1 MSLKDT
7 INDAVK
13 ASMKAKEKEKTAT
26 LRLITSAIKQ
36 IEVDERRELSDDDVI
51 AVLTKMVK
59 QRRESI
65 ESFNKGNREDLAA
78 KEEAELKI
86 IQEYMPEQ
94 LSEAEIDELIAKA
107 IEETGAETI
116 KDMGKVMGKLKPQ
129 LAGRAEMGPVS
140 GKIKA
145 KLGA

>member
-1 MSLKDT
+1 MSLKET

-13 ASMKAKEKEKTAT
+13 ASMKAKDKDTTAT
-26 LRLITSAIKQ
+26 LRLVTSAIKQ

-65 ESFNKGNREDLAA
+65 EQFTKGNRQDLAD
-78 KEEAELKI
+78 KEQAELDL
-86 IQEYMPEQ
+86 IQQYLPEQ
-94 LSEAEIDELIAKA
+94 LSEAEIDQLIDQV
-107 IEETGAETI
+107 ISETGAETI

-129 LAGRAEMGPVS
+129 IQGKAEMGPVS
-140 GKIKA
+140 AKIKA
-145 KLGA
+145 KLGG

>member
-13 ASMKAKEKEKTAT
+13 AAMKAKEKEKTAT
-26 LRLITSAIKQ
+26 LRLITAAIKQ

-51 AVLTKMVK
+51 AVLTKMLK

-65 ESFNKGNREDLAA
+65 EQFIKGNREDLADVE
-78 KEEAELKI
+78 KAELEI
-86 IQEYMPEQ
+86 IQVYLPEQ
-94 LSEAEIDELIAKA
+94 LSEEEIDELIEKA
-107 IEETGAETI
+107 IADTGAETI
-116 KDMGKVMGKLKPQ
+116 KDMGKVMGILKPQ
-129 LAGRAEMGPVS
+129 LQGRAEMGPVS

-145 KLGA
+145 RLGS

>member
-13 ASMKAKEKEKTAT
+13 VSMKAKEKEKTAT

-65 ESFNKGNREDLAA
+65 EQFTKGNRQDLAEI
-78 KEEAELKI
+78 EEAELGI
-86 IQEYMPEQ
+86 IQQYMPEQ
-94 LSEAEIDELIAKA
+94 LSEEAIDQLIEKA
-107 IEETGAETI
+107 IADSGAQTI
-116 KDMGKVMGKLKPQ
+116 KDMGKVMGILKPQ
-129 LAGRAEMGPVS
+129 LQGRAEMGPVS

-145 KLGA
+145 RLS

>member
-13 ASMKAKEKEKTAT
+13 VSIKAKDKETTAT
-26 LRLITSAIKQ
+26 LRLITSSIKQ

-65 ESFNKGNREDLAA
+65 ESFTKGNRQDLAD
-78 KEEAELKI
+78 KEQAELEI
-86 IQEYMPEQ
+86 IQQYLPEQ
-94 LSEAEIDELIAKA
+94 LSEEEIDSLIDQV
-107 IEETGAETI
+107 ISETGAETI

-129 LAGRAEMGPVS
+129 IQGRAEMGPVS
-140 GKIKA
+140 AKIKA

>member
-1 MSLKDT
+1 MSLKET
-7 INDAVK
+7 INNAVK
-13 ASMKAKEKEKTAT
+13 TAMKAKEKEKTAT

-65 ESFNKGNREDLAA
+65 EQFTKGNRTDLAD
-78 KEEAELKI
+78 KEVAELDI
-86 IQEYMPEQ
+86 IQDYLPEQ
-94 LSEAEIDELIAKA
+94 LSEEEIDTLIAKA
-107 IEETGAETI
+107 ITDSGAETI
-116 KDMGKVMGKLKPQ
+116 KDMGKVMGILKPQ
-129 LAGRAEMGPVS
+129 LQGRAEMGPVS

-145 KLGA
+145 KLG

>member
-1 MSLKDT
+1 MSLKES
-7 INDAVK
+7 INEAVK
-13 ASMKAKEKEKTAT
+13 ASMKAREKQKTAT

-65 ESFNKGNREDLAA
+65 EQFTKGNRPELVEI
-78 KEEAELKI
+78 EEAELVI
-86 IQEYMPEQ
+86 IKAYLPEP
-94 LSEAEIDELIAKA
+94 LSEAEIDELITKA
-107 IEETGAETI
+107 IADSGAQTI
-116 KDMGKVMGKLKPQ
+116 KDMGKVMGILKPQ
-129 LAGRAEMGPVS
+129 LQGRAEMGPVS

-145 KLGA
+145 KLGS

>member
-7 INDAVK
+7 ITEAVK
-13 ASMKAKEKEKTAT
+13 ASMKAKEKQKTAT

-36 IEVDERRELSDDDVI
+36 IEVDERRELGDDDVI

-65 ESFNKGNREDLAA
+65 EQFTKGNRPDLAEV
-78 KEEAELKI
+78 EEAELEI
-86 IQEYMPEQ
+86 IKTYLPEP
-94 LSEAEIDELIAKA
+94 LSDTEIDALIEKA
-107 IEETGAETI
+107 IADCGAETI
-116 KDMGKVMGKLKPQ
+116 KDMGKVMGILKPQ
-129 LAGRAEMGPVS
+129 LQGRAEMGPVS

-145 KLGA
+145 KLG

>member
-13 ASMKAKEKEKTAT
+13 TSMKAKDKDTTAT

-65 ESFNKGNREDLAA
+65 EQFTKGNRQDLAD
-78 KEEAELKI
+78 KEQAELDL
-86 IQEYMPEQ
+86 IQQYLPEQ
-94 LSEAEIDELIAKA
+94 LSEAEIDQLINQV
-107 IEETGAETI
+107 ISETGAETI

-129 LAGRAEMGPVS
+129 IQGKAEMGPVS
-140 GKIKA
+140 AKIKA

>member
-65 ESFNKGNREDLAA
+65 QSFNKGNREDLAE

-107 IEETGAETI
+107 IAETGAETI

>member
-1 MSLKDT
+1 MSLKET
-7 INDAVK
+7 INNAVK
-13 ASMKAKEKEKTAT
+13 TAMKAREKEKTAT

-65 ESFNKGNREDLAA
+65 EQFTKGNRTDLAD
-78 KEEAELKI
+78 KEVAELDI
-86 IQEYMPEQ
+86 IQDYLPEQ
-94 LSEAEIDELIAKA
+94 LSEEEIDTLIAKA
-107 IEETGAETI
+107 ITDSGAETI
-116 KDMGKVMGKLKPQ
+116 KDMGKVMGILKPQ
-129 LAGRAEMGPVS
+129 LQGRAEMGPVS

-145 KLGA
+145 KLG

>member
-65 ESFNKGNREDLAA
+65 DQFQKGGRDDLIA
-78 KEEAELKI
+78 KEEAELVI
-86 IQEYMPEQ
+86 IQEYLPEQ
-94 LSEAEIDELIAKA
+94 LSEAEIDELSKCISGNRHRINVKGTD
-107 IEETGAETI
+107 TGLE
-116 KDMGKVMGKLKPQ
+116 GF
-129 LAGRAEMGPVS
+129 EMRLVHVQH
-140 GKIKA
+140 
-145 KLGA
+145 LRDVH

>member
-1 MSLKDT
+1 MSLKET

-13 ASMKAKEKEKTAT
+13 TAMKAKEKKKTAT
-26 LRLITSAIKQ
+26 LRLITAAIKQ

-65 ESFNKGNREDLAA
+65 EQFTKGNRTDLADI
-78 KEEAELKI
+78 EIAELAI
-86 IQEYMPEQ
+86 IQDYLPEQ
-94 LSEAEIDELIAKA
+94 LSEEEIDTLIAKA
-107 IEETGAETI
+107 IADSGAETI
-116 KDMGKVMGKLKPQ
+116 KDMGKVMGILKPQ
-129 LAGRAEMGPVS
+129 LQGRAEMGPVS

-145 KLGA
+145 RLG

>member
-1 MSLKDT
+1 MSLKET
-7 INDAVK
+7 IVDAVK
-13 ASMKAKEKEKTAT
+13 TAMKAREKQKTAT

-65 ESFNKGNREDLAA
+65 EQFTKGNRADLADI
-78 KEEAELKI
+78 EVAELEI
-86 IQEYMPEQ
+86 INVYLPEP
-94 LSEAEIDELIAKA
+94 LSDEAIDSLIEQA
-107 IEETGAETI
+107 IVDSGAETI
-116 KDMGKVMGKLKPQ
+116 KDMGKVMGLLKPQ
-129 LAGRAEMGPVS
+129 LQGRAEMGPVS

-145 KLGA
+145 KLG

>member
-1 MSLKDT
+1 MSLKET

-13 ASMKAKEKEKTAT
+13 TAMKAKEKKKTAT
-26 LRLITSAIKQ
+26 LRLITAAIKQ

-65 ESFNKGNREDLAA
+65 EQFTKGNRTDLADI
-78 KEEAELKI
+78 EIAELAI
-86 IQEYMPEQ
+86 IHDYLPEQ
-94 LSEAEIDELIAKA
+94 LSEEEIDTLIAKA
-107 IEETGAETI
+107 IADSGAETI
-116 KDMGKVMGKLKPQ
+116 KDMGKVMGILKPQ
-129 LAGRAEMGPVS
+129 LQGRAEMGPVS

-145 KLGA
+145 RLG

>member
-1 MSLKDT
+1 
-7 INDAVK
+7 
-13 ASMKAKEKEKTAT
+13 MKAKEKEKTAT

-65 ESFNKGNREDLAA
+65 EQFTKGNRNDLAEI
-78 KEEAELKI
+78 EEAELVI
-86 IQEYMPEQ
+86 IQEYLPEQ
-94 LSEAEIDELIAKA
+94 LSEAEIDQMIAQA
-107 IEETGAETI
+107 ISETGAETI

-129 LAGRAEMGPVS
+129 LQGRAEMGPDS
-140 GKIKA
+140 AKIKA
-145 KLGA
+145 KLGG